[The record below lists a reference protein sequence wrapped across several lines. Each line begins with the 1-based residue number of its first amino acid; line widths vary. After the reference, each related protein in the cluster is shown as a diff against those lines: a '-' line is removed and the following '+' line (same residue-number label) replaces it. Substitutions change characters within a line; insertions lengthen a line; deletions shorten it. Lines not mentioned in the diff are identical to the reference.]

1 MNACRRTNH
10 TLAVGLIIHGSLR
23 SNWRFWSSR
32 HPCKQNSTLST
43 QPEANLLT
51 IHPDERSPNRTRRFA
66 TPSRP
71 SRRASGVTCPGSACS
86 AAEGKSSVARPCPKG
101 LEFTW
106 AATGP
111 SRPRGPIFEE
121 VRSAALCRNPHRPF
135 DRWVDD
141 LAVAIEHRHEL
152 HLLFDEVPGVIDLVL
167 NVRIPL

>member
-10 TLAVGLIIHGSLR
+10 TLAVGLISTVHFAATGAFGPAAIHA
-23 SNWRFWSSR
+23 
-32 HPCKQNSTLST
+32 NSTLST

-71 SRRASGVTCPGSACS
+71 SRRASGVTCRGSACS

-101 LEFTW
+101 LGFPW

-111 SRPRGPIFEE
+111 SRPSGPIFEE
-121 VRSAALCRNPHRPF
+121 VRLAALCRNPHRPF
-135 DRWVDD
+135 DRWIND

-152 HLLFDEVPGVIDLVL
+152 HLLFDEDPGVIDLVL